1 MSRDANGAVTY
12 LKPGCNP
19 RGQARRG
26 RAIPTDASVAVL
38 VAAGGARPI
47 LVLNPV
53 GDTAFTDLAQRS
65 LDGGVTTPRAL
76 QEALRERYPAAVV
89 RPRELADERDPVWD
103 IYRDGPWVRA

>member
-1 MSRDANGAVTY
+1 VSRDANGAVTY

-53 GDTAFTDLAQRS
+53 ADTEFRDLAQRS
-65 LDGGVTTPRAL
+65 LDGVTTPRAL
-76 QEALRERYPAAVV
+76 QEVLRERYPAAVV
-89 RPRELADERDPVWD
+89 RPRELAHERDPVWY
-103 IYRDGPWVRA
+103 IYRDGRWVGA

>member
-1 MSRDANGAVTY
+1 
-12 LKPGCNP
+12 LKPGCKP
-19 RGQARRG
+19 HAQAYRSSRD
-26 RAIPTDASVAVL
+26 PPDASVGVL

-89 RPRELADERDPVWD
+89 RPRELADERDPVWY
-103 IYRDGPWVRA
+103 IYRDGHWVRA